1 MVRDEG
7 GWWAGELATSVP
19 GQGIGLLRRTGE
31 MWCSGHRRK
40 GHATPVS
47 DAEVLRWKVPDL
59 G

>member
-7 GWWAGELATSVP
+7 GWWAGGLATSVP
-19 GQGIGLLRRTGE
+19 GQGVGLLRRTGE

-47 DAEVLRWKVPDL
+47 DAEVLR
-59 G
+59 